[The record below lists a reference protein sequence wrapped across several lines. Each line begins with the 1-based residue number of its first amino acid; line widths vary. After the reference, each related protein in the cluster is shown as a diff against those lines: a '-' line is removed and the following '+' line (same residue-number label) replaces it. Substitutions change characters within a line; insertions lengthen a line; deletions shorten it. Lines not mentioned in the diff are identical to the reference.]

1 MNDIKSR
8 KDIETLVN
16 SFYLKVRNN
25 EIIGFIFDDVAHVDW
40 EHHLPRM
47 YDFWETTLFGK
58 AVYKGNPIIK
68 HILLSKKTPMDALH
82 FDTWLALW
90 KQTVDE
96 NFIGETANEAKQ
108 KAQNISAL
116 MLYKIQNAN
125 NSHYQN

>member
-47 YDFWETTLFGK
+47 YDFWE
-58 AVYKGNPIIK
+58 GNPIIK